1 MTYIN
6 ELPRHVGETVTLRG
20 WIMTTRSSGKIAFL
34 VLRDGSGYVQGV
46 LSKREV
52 PEDTWALFLTLAQES
67 SVAVTGVVREDPRA
81 PAGVELTVTALEV
94 LGNSVDFP
102 VSPKEHGT
110 QFLFEQRHLWL
121 RSRRQVAIARVRHE
135 VVQSI
140 RDFFYQ
146 RDFVLVDT
154 PILTGAIGEEAGNL
168 FPPTTSTWARPTWR
182 RPGSS
187 TSRPRRP
194 RWGGCTASVPPSAPR
209 SRRPGD
215 TSPSSGWSSRKW
227 RSMTRTTTCACR
239 RVRELYRGPRA
250 GALRRAAQGTRTRH
264 GAAGAG
270 EGALRAHQLI
280 PMPSQR

>member
-1 MTYIN
+1 
-6 ELPRHVGETVTLRG
+6 
-20 WIMTTRSSGKIAFL
+20 
-34 VLRDGSGYVQGV
+34 
-46 LSKREV
+46 
-52 PEDTWALFLTLAQES
+52 
-67 SVAVTGVVREDPRA
+67 
-81 PAGVELTVTALEV
+81 
-94 LGNSVDFP
+94 VDFP

-168 FPPTTSTWARPTWR
+168 FSTDYFDLGKAYLAQT
-182 RPGSS
+182 GQLYVEAAAAAL
-187 TSRPRRP
+187 
-194 RWGGCTASVPPSAPR
+194 GGCTASVPPSAPR
-209 SRRPGD
+209 SQRPGD

-239 RVRELYRGPRA
+239 K
-250 GALRRAAQGTRTRH
+250 
-264 GAAGAG
+264 
-270 EGALRAHQLI
+270 
-280 PMPSQR
+280 SS